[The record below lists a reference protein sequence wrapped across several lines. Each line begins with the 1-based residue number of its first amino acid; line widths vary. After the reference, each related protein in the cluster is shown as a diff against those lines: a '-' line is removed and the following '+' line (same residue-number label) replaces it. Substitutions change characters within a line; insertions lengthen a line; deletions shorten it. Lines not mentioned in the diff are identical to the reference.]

1 MSHLITEPS
10 DVASDWK
17 FAVVLKAKL
26 PAGVAIN
33 AATHTALG
41 LAAKAAAEHPE
52 LAAKMSFLNFL
63 DADGGTHAPI
73 SGLSLVVL
81 EGRAA
86 GLRRFR
92 AEASAAGLLVNDF
105 VSAMTGDT
113 YAEQLERVAA
123 LPEAELEYYAVAAFG
138 RRDELD
144 PLTKKFSLWK

>member
-1 MSHLITEPS
+1 MSDLYTDPS
-10 DVASDWK
+10 AMDPGWK

-26 PAGVAIN
+26 PAGVALN
-33 AATHTALG
+33 AASHTALG
-41 LAAKAAAEHPE
+41 LAAKAAADHPDV
-52 LAAKMSFLNFL
+52 AAKMSFLDFR
-63 DADGGTHAPI
+63 DADGGSHAPI

-92 AEASAAGLLVNDF
+92 AEALATGLLVNDF

-113 YAEQLERVAA
+113 YAEQLERVSGTK
-123 LPEAELEYYAVAAFG
+123 EEELEYYAVAAFG
-138 RRDELD
+138 RRDALD